1 MKIEIYSE
9 CLQYIREEYKYF
21 LPDFLNK
28 KKYIFSF
35 FLNILESCYD
45 IRIQKTFFTTICS
58 FKTKKIFFVLFT
70 EVH

>member
-21 LPDFLNK
+21 LPHFLNK

-35 FLNILESCYD
+35 FLNILETCYD
-45 IRIQKTFFTTICS
+45 IRIQKTFTTICS